1 MVSGSAATSK
11 GSSSS
16 VASTSKSK
24 SLFAQAKQTAADKLI
39 AVGDRG
45 PTWAPNGRVLMYF
58 KQDAPVDNGKSSNVN
73 LYKIDITGFREMRIL
88 TPSDGSDPA
97 WSPLLPN

>member
-1 MVSGSAATSK
+1 MSPD
-11 GSSSS
+11 GSSERLLAEGFL
-16 VASTSKSK
+16 VE
-24 SLFAQAKQTAADKLI
+24 
-39 AVGDRG
+39 G

-58 KQDAPVDNGKSSNVN
+58 KQDKPVDDGKSSNVN
-73 LYKIDITGFREMRIL
+73 LYKIDITGFRETRII